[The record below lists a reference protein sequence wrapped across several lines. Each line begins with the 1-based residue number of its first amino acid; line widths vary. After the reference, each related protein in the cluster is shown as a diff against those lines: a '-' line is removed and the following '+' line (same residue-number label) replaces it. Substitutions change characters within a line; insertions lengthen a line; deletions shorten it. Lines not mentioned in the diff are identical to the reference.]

1 MQKDETKHKDF
12 SHCFEQSAVLALFS
26 VWRIADKGFSF
37 YIPLLTGIGKT
48 SDNDGELETPEVAT
62 VSDNN
67 GWWPMAI
74 HGRRRQSWRNGAMAH
89 AEAHWDVPPCA
100 FSSLHFGLFIL
111 GESAQMDVRE
121 CNESITDLSVF
132 TSFFFFLPRGTLP
145 RLSRLGI
152 FVVSLR
158 RFTWFLFSFSCA
170 IF

>member
-89 AEAHWDVPPCA
+89 AEAHWDFPPCA
-100 FSSLHFGLFIL
+100 SLPSILVCLSSANPRRWTFGSAMNPSRISVFSLHF
-111 GESAQMDVRE
+111 
-121 CNESITDLSVF
+121 
-132 TSFFFFLPRGTLP
+132 FFCQGAR
-145 RLSRLGI
+145 
-152 FVVSLR
+152 
-158 RFTWFLFSFSCA
+158 CHA
-170 IF
+170 

>member
-1 MQKDETKHKDF
+1 M
-12 SHCFEQSAVLALFS
+12 
-26 VWRIADKGFSF
+26 WRIADKGFSF

-132 TSFFFFLPRGTLP
+132 TSFFFLPRGTLP